1 MGKVAV
7 LRETESMVI
16 YHIASVFLN
25 QGGSLEMPLKAA
37 LPSVEEKLSKGKS
50 FLKGKLTVNSCR
62 CTGCVLVSVV
72 PSGRR
77 LPWTFFYS
85 HYRFSKPLEEI
96 CFLEG
101 LGQQSTLFFH
111 KWMRFNCR
119 VTAALLM

>member
-16 YHIASVFLN
+16 YQISSDFLN

-37 LPSVEEKLSKGKS
+37 LPSVEEKLSKRKS

-72 PSGRR
+72 PSGRKTA
-77 LPWTFFYS
+77 LDFF
-85 HYRFSKPLEEI
+85 FI
-96 CFLEG
+96 VIMDFLN
-101 LGQQSTLFFH
+101 L
-111 KWMRFNCR
+111 
-119 VTAALLM
+119 